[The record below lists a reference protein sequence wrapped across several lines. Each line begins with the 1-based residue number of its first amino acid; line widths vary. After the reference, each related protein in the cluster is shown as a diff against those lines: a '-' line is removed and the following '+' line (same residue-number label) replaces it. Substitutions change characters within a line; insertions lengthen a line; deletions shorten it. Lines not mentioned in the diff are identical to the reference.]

1 MALVK
6 YAVISI
12 GSYELELK
20 LYQIT
25 ADKKIKTIENVRQIM
40 SLGSETYSNGKISF
54 ETIEKLC
61 DVLERFNNVIKEY
74 KVTDYDAVATSGI
87 REAANA
93 SVVLDRIKVRTGLK
107 VRILSNSEERL
118 VDYRA
123 LFMYE
128 KESREFID
136 DGTAYIDLGSGSLQ
150 ISLVEK
156 GALAATQNLRLGSMR
171 IRELLYD
178 LSDDIKHFDK
188 LVDELINN
196 DWQTYRKM
204 FIKDKQITSI
214 IATGVQ
220 ISTFAKKVN
229 DGKKNIIYTAEEFTA
244 ECEKLSQKSTMEI
257 MKDYGL
263 TREQTIMLMPTI
275 KIYEKILKETGAKK
289 IWISCVSLP
298 DGMVIEYGLK
308 KKKISI
314 EHNYNADIL
323 STAKSISKRYKA
335 SQSHVNNIREIATAI
350 FDATKKI
357 HGMGEREKL
366 LLEIA
371 IFLHD
376 CGKYI
381 SINSSPQCSYDIIM
395 ATEILGLSHGER
407 ELVANVVK
415 YNTIELENTDNL
427 TVTKL
432 LAILRVANALDR
444 SHKQKLKDFK
454 IDLKDGSLC
463 ITVRSN
469 EDITLEKSSLKEKA
483 EFFEEVFGVKLLL
496 KQRKGIV

>member
-12 GSYELELK
+12 GSYEIELK

-25 ADKKIKTIENVRQIM
+25 ADKKIKTLENIKQVM
-40 SLGSETYSNGKISF
+40 GLGRETYSNGKISF

-61 DVLERFNNVIKEY
+61 GVLEDFNNVIKEY
-74 KVTDYDAVATSGI
+74 KVNDYDAVATSGI

-93 SVVLDRIKVRTGLK
+93 AVVLDRIRVRTGLK

-118 VDYRA
+118 IDYKA
-123 LFMYE
+123 LSLYE

-156 GALAATQNLRLGSMR
+156 GALVATQNLRLGSMR

-178 LSDDIKHFDK
+178 LSEDIKHFDN
-188 LVDELINN
+188 LADEIINN

-204 FIKDKQITSI
+204 FIKDKQITNI

-220 ISTFAKKVN
+220 ISMFARKLN
-229 DGKKNIIYTAEEFTA
+229 NGKKNIIYTAEEFKS
-244 ECEKLSQKSTMEI
+244 ECEKLSQKPAMEI
-257 MKDYGL
+257 MKEYGL
-263 TREQTIMLMPTI
+263 TNEQTTMLMPTV
-275 KIYEKILKETGAKK
+275 KIYEKILDETGAKK

-298 DGMVIEYGLK
+298 DGMVIDYGVK

-314 EHNYNADIL
+314 EHDYNADIL
-323 STAKSISKRYKA
+323 STTKSISKRYKA
-335 SQSHVNNIREIATAI
+335 SQSHVNNIREIATAV
-350 FDATKKI
+350 FDATKKV
-357 HGMGEREKL
+357 HGLGERERL
-366 LLEIA
+366 LLEISVY
-371 IFLHD
+371 LHD

-395 ATEILGLSHGER
+395 ATEILGLSHQER
-407 ELVANVVK
+407 ELVANIVK

-427 TVTKL
+427 TMIKL
-432 LAILRVANALDR
+432 VAVLRVANALDR
-444 SHKQKLKDFK
+444 SHKQKFKDFK
-454 IDLKDGSLC
+454 VDLKDGQLI
-463 ITVRSN
+463 ITVKTN
-469 EDITLEKSSLKEKA
+469 EDIALEKGSFKEKA
-483 EFFEEVFGVKLLL
+483 EFFEEVFGIKPLL

>member
-1 MALVK
+1 MEYGV
-6 YAVISI
+6 
-12 GSYELELK
+12 GE
-20 LYQIT
+20 
-25 ADKKIKTIENVRQIM
+25 VRQIM

-454 IDLKDGSLC
+454 IDLKDGSLS
-463 ITVRSN
+463 ITVRTN